1 MRLYNYEEKMNKS
14 EKEFSNLKKLFGLTA
29 KEAQEYFRI
38 VQQRIEKE
46 IAEVGKLNLLKGKLF
61 LECSTGQ
68 GKFTQGLLEGLLS
81 PNQTLYSID
90 STPGLIK
97 GIRLKIRKKNFQPK
111 VADLWNL
118 PFPDNYFDALVS
130 HYTLHSLRSKNKN
143 FMKPFQEMVRVLK
156 PGAPFISMTF
166 YYDKG
171 KNLPAYYY
179 HRLFQLSYQD
189 KMINFLSLK
198 KPRFYIDYL
207 RKAGLRYIKSKIISY
222 ESLKFPEELRSKIWN
237 ERLKEEEPSIKK
249 IKSLKLR
256 REAQGILKRF
266 EDKPELKSQ
275 GIGPTILIWGKK
287 ER

>member
-1 MRLYNYEEKMNKS
+1 MNNSK
-14 EKEFSNLKKLFGLTA
+14 KEISNLKKLFALTS
-29 KEAQEYFRI
+29 KEAQVYFRI
-38 VQQRIEKE
+38 VQQRIKKE
-46 IAEVGKLNLLKGKLF
+46 IAEVKKLNLLKGKF
-61 LECSTGQ
+61 VLECSTGQ
-68 GKFTQGLLEGLLS
+68 GKFTQGLLEGFLS

-97 GIRLKIRKKNFQPK
+97 KIRQKIRKKNFKPK
-111 VADLWNL
+111 VADLWDL
-118 PFPDNYFDALVS
+118 PFPDNHFDALIS

-143 FMKPFQEMVRVLK
+143 FLKPFQEMVRVLK
-156 PGAPFISMTF
+156 PGAPFIAMTF

-189 KMINFLSLK
+189 KKINFLSLK
-198 KPRFYIDYL
+198 KPGIYIDYL
-207 RKAGLRYIKSKIISY
+207 RKAGLRCIKSMVISY
-222 ESLKFPEELRSKIWN
+222 ESLKFPEELRRKIWN
-237 ERLKEEEPSIKK
+237 ERLKEEEPSIQK

-256 REAQGILKRF
+256 REAQGILKSF

-287 ER
+287 K